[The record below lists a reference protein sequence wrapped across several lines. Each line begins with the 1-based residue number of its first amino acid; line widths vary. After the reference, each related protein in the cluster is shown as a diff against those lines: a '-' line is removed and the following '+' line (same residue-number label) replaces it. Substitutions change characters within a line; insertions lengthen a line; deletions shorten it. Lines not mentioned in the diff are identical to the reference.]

1 MRVPP
6 ARIVFSAEDRKLILA
21 RIDESLASGQLTLGK
36 NGKEF
41 EERFAR
47 AHGVPHAVAV
57 NSGTS
62 SIEIPLRVLG
72 AEGGEVLV
80 PTNTFMATVFGV
92 AHAGASVRFV
102 DHDPLTLAPSPAQI
116 EAAITPK
123 TRGVIVVHIGGAISP
138 AMPEIAALCR
148 ERGLFLFEDAAHA
161 HGATLDS
168 RHAGTFGDAGSFSF
182 YPTKLMTSGE
192 GGMIVTGSA
201 RLAEE
206 SRLYRDQG
214 KASFT
219 ANVHDRLGYNW
230 RMSEP
235 HAAIGLVHLE
245 RLPGFIEERRALAA
259 IYDEG
264 LRSIPGVAAWPVPAR
279 SRSNYYKYVALLE
292 PGLDRAAIK
301 TELREKHGVGLS
313 GEVYERPCHLQP
325 LFEGRYEAGSFP
337 EAERFCARHVCL
349 PLFNTMKE
357 EDARF
362 VLESLGRVVEARRR
376 QPGPVR

>member
-1 MRVPP
+1 VRVPP
-6 ARIVFSAEDRKLILA
+6 ARIVFSAEDRERILA

-41 EERFAR
+41 EELFAR
-47 AHGVPHAVAV
+47 AHGVEHAVAV

-102 DHDPLTLAPSPAQI
+102 DHDPVTLAPSPEQI

-123 TRGVIVVHIGGAISP
+123 TRGVVVVHIGGAISP

-161 HGATLDS
+161 HGATLDG

-230 RMSEP
+230 RLSEP

-245 RLPGFIEERRALAA
+245 RLPGFIEERRSLAR

-264 LRSIPGVAAWPVPAR
+264 LPSIPGVAAWPVPAA
-279 SRSNYYKYVALLE
+279 SRSNYYKYIALLE

-301 TELREKHGVGLS
+301 AELREKHGVGLS

-325 LFEGRYEAGSFP
+325 LFEGRYAAGSYP